1 MLAFVII
8 SILHVVIGEIVPKS
22 YTLPRAEQ
30 VALAVAPLIGVF
42 FFVFAWFIAFLDWLA
57 QLVMRML
64 GIPPTD
70 ELEGSHSEVELRML
84 LRQGERAG
92 VLEAEEQQMIDKVF
106 DFSDTPVEDVMVP
119 RPDIVA
125 LPVALTPTAAM
136 EQVLQHP
143 YTRYPVYGEDF
154 DDVLGVLHVR
164 RLFVALQN
172 GAAAST
178 DLRALLYPAHLVPET
193 KRLGQLLT
201 EIRRQKGHMAIVVDE
216 YGSVAGLVTLEDLLE
231 EIVGEIDDEF
241 DPEDAPIVRL
251 GPDRYRV
258 EGSLPVE
265 EFNERFERDL
275 SDEDYHTVGGIVFG
289 ELGRAP
295 AVGDSVEIGTSSST
309 SRRSTARASC
319 TPTRRCSRY
328 PRRTRRQGRR
338 RLVSYRPAR
347 GGAGSDLMQAA
358 PLTVAL
364 IAINIVVY
372 VLQARAS
379 TSSCMMDSG
388 TTGGSQAVQGSVD
401 GHYGLWGPMVS
412 SGEWWRLLTS
422 GFLHA
427 NLIHIGSNML
437 ALFFIGRALE
447 PALGWLRLGVIY
459 FVSLAAGSLGVM
471 LLEPGTLSSAP
482 RARSSASWARS

>member
-1 MLAFVII
+1 MTTWTVVGLVLIGFCILWNAFFVSAEYAFVSVRHTRLDELVAEGNRRARTVRRIVADPSRFIAAFQLGITLSSIALGALGEPAISTVLDSLFGNVSFWASAVVSVALALFFI

-30 VALAVAPLIGVF
+30 VALTVAPLIAVF
-42 FFVFAWFIAFLDWLA
+42 FFIFGWFISFLDWLA
-57 QLVMRML
+57 DLVMRLL
-64 GIPPTD
+64 GIETIN
-70 ELEGSHSEVELRML
+70 ELEASHSEVELRML

-92 VLEAEEQQMIDKVF
+92 VLEPDEQRMIDKVF

-125 LPVALTPTAAM
+125 LPVALTPKAAM

-143 YTRYPVYGEDF
+143 YTRYPVYDDEF
-154 DDVLGVLHVR
+154 DNVLGVLHVR

-172 GAAAST
+172 GAAASS
-178 DLRALLYPAHLVPET
+178 DLRGLLYPAHLVPKT

-241 DPEDAPIVRL
+241 DPEDAPILRL

-265 EFNERFERDL
+265 EFNERFEREL

-295 AVGDSVEIGTSSST
+295 AVGDSVEVGHVKFDVAAIDG
-309 SRRSTARASC
+309 SR
-319 TPTRRCSRY
+319 
-328 PRRTRRQGRR
+328 
-338 RLVSYRPAR
+338 
-347 GGAGSDLMQAA
+347 
-358 PLTVAL
+358 
-364 IAINIVVY
+364 I
-372 VLQARAS
+372 
-379 TSSCMMDSG
+379 
-388 TTGGSQAVQGSVD
+388 
-401 GHYGLWGPMVS
+401 
-412 SGEWWRLLTS
+412 
-422 GFLHA
+422 LHA
-427 NLIHIGSNML
+427 D
-437 ALFFIGRALE
+437 AT
-447 PALGWLRLGVIY
+447 
-459 FVSLAAGSLGVM
+459 
-471 LLEPGTLSSAP
+471 LLPLPKRRDEDDGDGDDS
-482 RARSSASWARS
+482 

>member
-1 MLAFVII
+1 MTTWTVVGLVLIAFCILWNAFFVSAEYAFVSVRHTRLDELVAEGNRRARTVRRIVADPSRFIAAFQLGITLSSIALGALGEPAISQVLDSLFGHVSFWASAVVSVALALFFI

-30 VALAVAPLIGVF
+30 VALAVAPLIAVF
-42 FFVFAWFIAFLDWLA
+42 FFIFGWFISFLDWLA
-57 QLVMRML
+57 DLVMRLL
-64 GIPPTD
+64 GIETIN
-70 ELEGSHSEVELRML
+70 ELEASHSEVELRML

-92 VLEAEEQQMIDKVF
+92 VLEPDEQQMIDKVF

-143 YTRYPVYGEDF
+143 YTRYPVYDDEF
-154 DDVLGVLHVR
+154 DNVLGVLHVR

-193 KRLGQLLT
+193 KRLGHLLT
-201 EIRRQKGHMAIVVDE
+201 EIRRQKSHMAIVVDE

-241 DPEDAPIVRL
+241 DPEDAPILRL

-265 EFNERFERDL
+265 EFNERFQREL

-295 AVGDSVEIGTSSST
+295 AVGDSVEVGHVKFDVAAIEG
-309 SRRSTARASC
+309 SRILHADATLL
-319 TPTRRCSRY
+319 PV
-328 PRRTRRQGRR
+328 PK
-338 RLVSYRPAR
+338 
-347 GGAGSDLMQAA
+347 GAGEDDEDGD
-358 PLTVAL
+358 
-364 IAINIVVY
+364 
-372 VLQARAS
+372 
-379 TSSCMMDSG
+379 DS
-388 TTGGSQAVQGSVD
+388 
-401 GHYGLWGPMVS
+401 
-412 SGEWWRLLTS
+412 
-422 GFLHA
+422 
-427 NLIHIGSNML
+427 
-437 ALFFIGRALE
+437 
-447 PALGWLRLGVIY
+447 
-459 FVSLAAGSLGVM
+459 
-471 LLEPGTLSSAP
+471 
-482 RARSSASWARS
+482 

>member
-1 MLAFVII
+1 MTRVVLTDGGSERVPARVLKPAPMSVVTAVELVLIAFFILWNAFFVSAEYAFVSVRHTRLDELASEGNRRARTVRKIVADPSHFIAAMQLGITLSSVALGALGEPAVARVLESAFGSVSEWTATALSVGIAFVVI

-22 YTLPRAEQ
+22 YTLPRAEK

-64 GIPPTD
+64 GIPTTN
-70 ELEGSHSEVELRML
+70 ELEASHSEIELRML

-92 VLEAEEQQMIDKVF
+92 VLEPDEQQMIDKVF

-143 YTRYPVYGEDF
+143 YTRYPVYDEEF
-154 DDVLGVLHVR
+154 DNVLGVLHVR

-172 GAAAST
+172 GAAASS
-178 DLRALLYPAHLVPET
+178 DLRQLLYPAHLVPET
-193 KRLGQLLT
+193 KRLGHLLT

-241 DPEDAPIVRL
+241 DPEDAPILRL

-258 EGSLPVE
+258 DGSLPVE
-265 EFNERFERDL
+265 EFNERFGREL
-275 SDEDYHTVGGIVFG
+275 SEDDYHTVGGIVFG

-295 AVGDSVEIGTSSST
+295 AVGDSVEVGH
-309 SRRSTARASC
+309 
-319 TPTRRCSRY
+319 
-328 PRRTRRQGRR
+328 
-338 RLVSYRPAR
+338 VKF
-347 GGAGSDLMQAA
+347 DVAA
-358 PLTVAL
+358 
-364 IAINIVVY
+364 
-372 VLQARAS
+372 
-379 TSSCMMDSG
+379 
-388 TTGGSQAVQGSVD
+388 VD
-401 GHYGLWGPMVS
+401 GS
-412 SGEWWRLLTS
+412 RI
-422 GFLHA
+422 LHA
-427 NLIHIGSNML
+427 DATLL
-437 ALFFIGRALE
+437 PKPE
-447 PALGWLRLGVIY
+447 PADEHADGD
-459 FVSLAAGSLGVM
+459 A
-471 LLEPGTLSSAP
+471 
-482 RARSSASWARS
+482 

>member
-1 MLAFVII
+1 
-8 SILHVVIGEIVPKS
+8 
-22 YTLPRAEQ
+22 
-30 VALAVAPLIGVF
+30 
-42 FFVFAWFIAFLDWLA
+42 
-57 QLVMRML
+57 ML
-64 GIPPTD
+64 GITPTD
-70 ELEGSHSEVELRML
+70 ELEGSHSEIELRML

-92 VLEAEEQQMIDKVF
+92 VLESDEQQMIDKVF

-143 YTRYPVYGEDF
+143 YTRYPVYDEEF
-154 DDVLGVLHVR
+154 DNVLGVLHVR

-172 GAAAST
+172 GAAASS

-193 KRLGQLLT
+193 KRLGHLLT

-265 EFNERFERDL
+265 EFNERFDREL

-295 AVGDSVEIGTSSST
+295 AVGDSVEIGHVKFDVATVDG
-309 SRRSTARASC
+309 SRILHADATLLPIARAG
-319 TPTRRCSRY
+319 RR
-328 PRRTRRQGRR
+328 RRGRR
-338 RLVSYRPAR
+338 RLVSYRPTR
-347 GGAGSDLMQAA
+347 GGAGADLMQAA
-358 PLTVAL
+358 PLTVVL
-364 IAINIVVY
+364 IAINVARLRPAGAQLQHHRDDGQRHDRRLAGGPGLGRRRLRPVGADGVLRRVVAPDHERVPAREPPPHRLQHAGA
-372 VLQARAS
+372 VLHRARA
-379 TSSCMMDSG
+379 G
-388 TTGGSQAVQGSVD
+388 ARARVAAAR
-401 GHYGLWGPMVS
+401 GHLLRLAGRGLA
-412 SGEWWRLLTS
+412 RRD
-422 GFLHA
+422 HRRA
-427 NLIHIGSNML
+427 
-437 ALFFIGRALE
+437 GRALDR
-447 PALGWLRLGVIY
+447 RLGRD
-459 FVSLAAGSLGVM
+459 LRTHGR
-471 LLEPGTLSSAP
+471 LS
-482 RARSSASWARS
+482 